1 MSLKKHES
9 ALTIEEQ
16 VNNLKSLN
24 LIIKD
29 EQLAKD
35 FLNDIS
41 YFRFIKSFSIGL
53 KPKNGNYYDNIS
65 FKQLEEL
72 YLFNAEF
79 RQILFTQIE
88 KVEINLRCRISN
100 YFCLKYGVLGYKDS
114 NNFSNRKYH
123 TAFLN
128 EISIEINRNKRVP
141 FIYNFRNNYIDGDI
155 PLYALVEIISFGTL
169 SKLFKNMHNADKK
182 IIALTYNVSYTYF
195 ESWIESIS
203 YIRNICAHYG
213 RLYNAKLTKT
223 PKLYQ
228 QYTKKHIS
236 NIRIFGVLCC
246 IKHLVK
252 NDIHWTNFVK
262 KLEKLFQQYSY
273 VDKNTMGFPADWKDI
288 LLI

>member
-141 FIYNFRNNYIDGDI
+141 FIYN
-155 PLYALVEIISFGTL
+155 
-169 SKLFKNMHNADKK
+169 
-182 IIALTYNVSYTYF
+182 
-195 ESWIESIS
+195 
-203 YIRNICAHYG
+203 
-213 RLYNAKLTKT
+213 
-223 PKLYQ
+223 
-228 QYTKKHIS
+228 IS

>member
-9 ALTIEEQ
+9 ALTIEDQ

-35 FLNDIS
+35 FLNDVS
-41 YFRFIKSFSIGL
+41 YFRFIKAFSIGL

-65 FKQLEEL
+65 FKQLKEL

-141 FIYNFRNNYIDGDI
+141 
-155 PLYALVEIISFGTL
+155 
-169 SKLFKNMHNADKK
+169 
-182 IIALTYNVSYTYF
+182 
-195 ESWIESIS
+195 SI
-203 YIRNICAHYG
+203 
-213 RLYNAKLTKT
+213 
-223 PKLYQ
+223 
-228 QYTKKHIS
+228 
-236 NIRIFGVLCC
+236 
-246 IKHLVK
+246 
-252 NDIHWTNFVK
+252 
-262 KLEKLFQQYSY
+262 
-273 VDKNTMGFPADWKDI
+273 
-288 LLI
+288 